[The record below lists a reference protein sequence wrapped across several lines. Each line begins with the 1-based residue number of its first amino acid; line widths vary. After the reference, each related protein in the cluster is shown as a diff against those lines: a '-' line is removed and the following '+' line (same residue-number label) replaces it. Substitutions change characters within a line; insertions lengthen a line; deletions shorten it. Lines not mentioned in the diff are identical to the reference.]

1 MPGKSPNSSGIA
13 VHDRDPRLDY
23 FDRIAGGDQAAL
35 DDFVHLA
42 LDHPQDAARKLAW
55 WLDAMSTRVVGS
67 DDASNLDDWL
77 DSGDVGD
84 LDIVARRVVTAR
96 LPTPIRMAM
105 AAVVAG
111 GLALV
116 SDRKAA
122 A

>member
-1 MPGKSPNSSGIA
+1 MPGKSPDSSGIA
-13 VHDRDPRLDY
+13 VHDRDPRLDL
-23 FDRIAGGDQAAL
+23 FDRIAGGDQVAL

-42 LDHPQDAARKLAW
+42 LDNPRDAARKLAW
-55 WLDAMSTRVVGS
+55 WLDAMSTRVAGS
-67 DDASNLDDWL
+67 DDARHLDDWL
-77 DSGDVGD
+77 DSDDVGD

-111 GLALV
+111 GLALAG
-116 SDRKAA
+116 DRKAA